1 MNETC
6 PLNVCFIK
14 VHYYYF
20 TLCAQSIRAPLCPR
34 NMSNQGSF
42 VRSFFLQFLCASERG
57 GRDPV
62 GRSGSGVL
70 HELP

>member
-6 PLNVCFIK
+6 PLNVCCIK

-20 TLCAQSIRAPLCPR
+20 STHAPHVLET
-34 NMSNQGSF
+34 SNLGSF
-42 VRSFFLQFLCASERG
+42 VRGFSLQFLCASARG

-62 GRSGSGVL
+62 GGSGSGVL